1 MKLLYLV
8 TLLVTLYVPSRCQ
21 RRNRVGK
28 FDEVFA
34 WKQLTFEI
42 NGIEVLEDRFS
53 EGDLAGRDRRSTDNI
68 YFEDK
73 DIEEPKYWNTRP
85 SQSSQPV
92 YNNPID
98 TPSSAPISP
107 DDEIGRF
114 FVQYNNV
121 PMGAERVDDRVFIT
135 IPRRRYGIPATLN
148 YIDLNR
154 HGNSRSPPLTPYPD
168 MKRSRFLISVYRTR
182 ADECGR
188 LWMVDTGVIEIP
200 NNPQYLQRPSIVVYD
215 LKTDKQIL
223 RYQFKSSDTPTNRTA
238 TGLASITV
246 VIKNGDCSDAYAYV
260 PDLQTFGLI
269 VYSLRENDSWRHQHN
284 YFSFNPTSGS
294 LRVAGHSFIW
304 NDGIFS
310 VAVGQPG
317 SDGCRPVYFHPMVS
331 NQEFSVSSCELEKRQ
346 ANETAFEVVGDRGRN
361 SQSTMHEMHGPSKVM
376 FFAEVGRDAISC
388 WNTDMPLR
396 PENMEM
402 LAQDSSRLSYPS
414 DLHVTDNEVWV
425 TSNTLPRFIFSRF
438 NTNDYNF
445 YVYKANVDNIL
456 SGTVCDGAR
465 RSDSP
470 LYYPQDSYYSKSKYS

>member
-1 MKLLYLV
+1 MGVYSAITCANV
-8 TLLVTLYVPSRCQ
+8 I
-21 RRNRVGK
+21 
-28 FDEVFA
+28 
-34 WKQLTFEI
+34 LTRFS
-42 NGIEVLEDRFS
+42 VLEDRFS

-135 IPRRRYGIPATLN
+135 IPRRRY
-148 YIDLNR
+148 DLSR
-154 HGNSRSPPLTPYPD
+154 HRNSRSPPLTPYPD
-168 MKRSRFLISVYRTR
+168 MKRSRSLISVYRTR

-200 NNPQYLQRPSIVVYD
+200 S
-215 LKTDKQIL
+215 
-223 RYQFKSSDTPTNRTA
+223 
-238 TGLASITV
+238 LASITV

-317 SDGCRPVYFHPMVS
+317 SDGCRPVYFHPM
-331 NQEFSVSSCELEKRQ
+331 
-346 ANETAFEVVGDRGRN
+346 
-361 SQSTMHEMHGPSKVM
+361 STMHEMHGPSKVM
-376 FFAEVGRDAISC
+376 FFAEVGRDSVSC

-456 SGTVCDGAR
+456 KGTVCDGAR